1 MPPSSY
7 TAPSCQACLR
17 GMCLSGVR
25 AYRECLYQTT
35 LRSRDHDVLS
45 TETQQPNSP
54 LRCLRQVSKRTTGK
68 LRARCSTKPPGGG
81 LWLPRVV
88 PAKVGRI
95 LRRQP
100 TRRADRRRRRERR
113 AAGASR
119 RQAASTTPPLRVARR
134 HHGRRRPQ
142 PLRQLVTSMTAIRVA
157 TSATSA
163 LARVFRSGQR
173 RCPRSR
179 NVAPRRHS
187 SRNPGLYRARFA
199 RQAGQCPRRGVANRR
214 FPRGRCAFTRASRSS
229 QRPQSIVTPNEA
241 SHFRTRVLQSG
252 GPSPPPCSRQ
262 PATTTA

>member
-1 MPPSSY
+1 
-7 TAPSCQACLR
+7 
-17 GMCLSGVR
+17 VR
-25 AYRECLYQTT
+25 
-35 LRSRDHDVLS
+35 
-45 TETQQPNSP
+45 
-54 LRCLRQVSKRTTGK
+54 TGS
-68 LRARCSTKPPGGG
+68 ASTKPPCARANRNTAAEFATSVSSPGFETHKREAEGSLLDKAAGWSSLATSGG
-81 LWLPRVV
+81 
-88 PAKVGRI
+88 ASQGRTDPGAS
-95 LRRQP
+95 P

-142 PLRQLVTSMTAIRVA
+142 PQRQLETSMTAIRVA
-157 TSATSA
+157 TSAASA

-187 SRNPGLYRARFA
+187 SRNPGLYCARSA

-229 QRPQSIVTPNEA
+229 QRPQSIVTRDA
-241 SHFRTRVLQSG
+241 
-252 GPSPPPCSRQ
+252 C
-262 PATTTA
+262 